1 MSQLDACLHRPP
13 IGFSRKP
20 VIVLSGPS
28 RQDKESKQFEDALD
42 RHVDDVLQRPSRVR
56 RTLMG
61 VWSFLKTRTH
71 VHRLDPSELVSDCF
85 PFLAMGVG
93 PALTEKLY
101 SKL

>member
-1 MSQLDACLHRPP
+1 M
-13 IGFSRKP
+13 GFSRKP

-28 RQDKESKQFEDALD
+28 RQDKESEQYEDALD

-71 VHRLDPSELVSDCF
+71 VHQLSPSEWS
-85 PFLAMGVG
+85 
-93 PALTEKLY
+93 
-101 SKL
+101 